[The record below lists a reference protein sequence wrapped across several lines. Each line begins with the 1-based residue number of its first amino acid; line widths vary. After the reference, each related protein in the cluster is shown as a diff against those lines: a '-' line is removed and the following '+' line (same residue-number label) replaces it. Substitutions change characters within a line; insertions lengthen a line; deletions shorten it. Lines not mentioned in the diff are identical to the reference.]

1 VGLQAFNENS
11 MLFIE
16 RHPEIKTIILCARW
30 TSYYTDPYIVADK
43 LEQSLAKP
51 EEQLSQQRLFCM
63 GLSLTIEGL
72 KALGRNVIVIEPL
85 PELKT
90 TVNEMLV
97 IKRMFGASGKDF
109 SESQSSF
116 ATANQDFLE
125 TLRGRCRGVTLLN
138 LSGALYNN
146 SPLITDSLAV
156 YRDRNHLSEMGAYH
170 TALGL
175 KLLLR

>member
-1 VGLQAFNENS
+1 

-97 IKRMFGASGKDF
+97 IQKLFGTGRKAF
-109 SESQSSF
+109 SESNTSF
-116 ATANQDFLE
+116 YTSNNDFL
-125 TLRGRCRGVTLLN
+125 TTMRNRCNGVTLLN
-138 LSGALYNN
+138 LSGYLFAQNQLV
-146 SPLITDSLAV
+146 SDSIVL
-156 YRDRNHLSEMGAYH
+156 YRDRNHLSETGAYH
-170 TALGL
+170 VAAGL
-175 KLLLR
+175 TPYLK